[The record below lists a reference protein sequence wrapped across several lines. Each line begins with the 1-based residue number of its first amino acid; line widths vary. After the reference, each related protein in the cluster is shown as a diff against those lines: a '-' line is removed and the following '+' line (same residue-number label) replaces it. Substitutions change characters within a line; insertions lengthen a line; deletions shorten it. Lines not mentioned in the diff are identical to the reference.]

1 MDLSGFTQEQHNF
14 GKVVKQHRKERN
26 LRLLDV
32 EVLTGIDNST
42 ISKIEKGKYNVELL
56 TIFKLAKAF
65 NVSTMDLLDYSN
77 LATEGKV
84 KEGKVKKK
92 VAAKKKTPGKRGQSG
107 EK

>member
-1 MDLSGFTQEQHNF
+1 MDLSGFIQEQHNF

-32 EVLTGIDNST
+32 ELLTGIDDST

-65 NVSTMDLLDYSN
+65 DVSTMDLLDYSK
-77 LATEGKV
+77 LVAESKV
-84 KEGKVKKK
+84 KDGKKAKPAVNKKK
-92 VAAKKKTPGKRGQSG
+92 P
-107 EK
+107 

>member
-1 MDLSGFTQEQHNF
+1 MDLSGFIQEQHNF
-14 GKVVKQHRKERN
+14 GKVVKQHRKDRN

-65 NVSTMDLLDYSN
+65 NVSTMELLDYSN
-77 LATEGKV
+77 LMTESKV
-84 KEGKVKKK
+84 KDGKVKKK
-92 VAAKKKTPGKRGQSG
+92 AAAKKKKPGKKGQ
-107 EK
+107 